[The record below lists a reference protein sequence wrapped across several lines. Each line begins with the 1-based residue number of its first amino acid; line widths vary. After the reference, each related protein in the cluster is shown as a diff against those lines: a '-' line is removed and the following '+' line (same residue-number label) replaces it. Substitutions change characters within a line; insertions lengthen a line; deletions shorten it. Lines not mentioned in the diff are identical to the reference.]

1 MNTSHLK
8 FQKKCMCVFHTQLF
22 YKFPTGFH
30 NSFNPRPEFI
40 VGMNDELSVH
50 VGHYLQ
56 DLGLEV
62 GQGVMRL
69 CIDLSLKFAPHL
81 KDYNLVSWEARFPS
95 TSGFFRLA
103 RLDDFSCVG
112 ALCR

>member
-1 MNTSHLK
+1 
-8 FQKKCMCVFHTQLF
+8 MCVFHTQLF

-30 NSFNPRPEFI
+30 NSFNPRPEFLL
-40 VGMNDELSVH
+40 GMNDKLSVH

-56 DLGLEV
+56 DLGPDA
-62 GQGVMRL
+62 GQGVGVMRL
-69 CIDLSLKFAPHL
+69 LIDLSLKF
-81 KDYNLVSWEARFPS
+81 ARFPS